1 MHKKDIFRA
10 KLIGCVRIGIFAVL
24 VVLFA
29 LLCVLELIPQKQ
41 SGLTVKEVFQVSSG
55 SLSPFDAPTKEYT
68 CHLRG
73 RIDNPT
79 DRDVRVE
86 MLRVTVEGEGKEK
99 TVELAGF
106 LLPARSSREI
116 NESFADA
123 VNYDTV
129 KAVSVTVEG
138 KAETLANRTSG
149 FAISGVLIFG
159 AVGLVIAALL
169 LWDSCKRFRYLRQEL
184 AVRFQK
190 M

>member
-10 KLIGCVRIGIFAVL
+10 KLIGGVRIGVFAVL

-29 LLCVLELIPQKQ
+29 LLCALELIPKNQ

-68 CHLRG
+68 CHVRG
-73 RIDNPT
+73 RVDNPT

-86 MLRVTVEGEGKEK
+86 LLCLTVEGEGKEK
-99 TVELAGF
+99 TVELEGF
-106 LLPARSSREI
+106 LLPARSFREI
-116 NESFADA
+116 NETFEDT

-129 KAVSVTVEG
+129 KTVSVTVEG
-138 KAETLANRTSG
+138 TAETLANRTSN
-149 FAISGVLIFG
+149 FAISGVLLFG
-159 AVGLVIAALL
+159 IVGLVIAALL

-184 AVRFQK
+184 AVRFSK